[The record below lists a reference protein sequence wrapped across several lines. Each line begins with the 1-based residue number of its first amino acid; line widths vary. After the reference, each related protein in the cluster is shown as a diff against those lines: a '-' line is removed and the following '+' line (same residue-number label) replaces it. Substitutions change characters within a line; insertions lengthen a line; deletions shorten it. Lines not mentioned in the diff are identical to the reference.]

1 MLIVFTTLL
10 TAFLIYKSSEES
22 MQASSK
28 QQLLFSSQII
38 KTSFNSFIENVERD
52 IQFLSNNP
60 LLELYLN
67 TETNPKDKEKY
78 KQQLELE
85 FLALIKSK
93 SEYSQIRLISEK
105 GNGKEIIRAERLNDS
120 IRLIKESGL
129 QIKGDRSYYL
139 ETKIKEKGSYYFS
152 VIDLNKEYGK
162 ISIPI
167 TPTFR
172 SAAPLYNNLDSFYG
186 IVILNIDLS
195 HLFKK
200 LNAFAQADYE
210 FYLFNDK
217 NQFIQHPID
226 SLCFAF
232 EYNKNINFNDY
243 IQDQNIIFDKV
254 QEGKDNMI
262 QVVSEL
268 KFPKKTYRLFIGLT
282 SEKNI
287 FFKKFTAWKW
297 NILLITLGSIILS
310 LIVAMWSSYTQANQ
324 LRNITNSLLQFSDNP
339 TKIPDIDIARKDEI
353 GILAKSFN
361 SMAQQINTQVS
372 ELSESR
378 KIAVQANKDKE
389 EFLENMSHE
398 MRNPLQSILGVSQL
412 ISQNNPKPEQKVFI
426 ETLEF
431 SAQNLLSLVNDVLD
445 FKKLKLGLVSLQF
458 KDVAI
463 LENIESIVKYHQF
476 EAGLK
481 KIKILFHHNLNSNEL
496 FFTDQLRLNQILNNL
511 LSNAIKFTPEGG
523 QINIIATKIE
533 NDTKSEL
540 CITIKDNGIGI
551 SQENIDKITNRYVS
565 TPHEFHSIG
574 HGIGLNIVT
583 NILKLFNS
591 KLEVISEKN
600 KGSTFTFNLKGKF
613 RSQDKKIELLDKINH
628 YYSPFKST
636 VCIDD
641 DPQILFWYEHY
652 FSKYQIEVFS
662 FNSIEEF
669 LKSDINEI
677 DLLISDL
684 NFSISEDRVKFSN
697 LSEHLSKHGL
707 FIIVSGTKNDSLI
720 QEIFGT
726 AVDLTFQKPIDP
738 DQFLKLIHQKFNSKY
753 LGNISFNQLYKDYDF
768 DHSKLKHVLNIFIEE
783 WQEMLINLTNAIEA
797 KNITQYN
804 NVIHKLNTS
813 LRRLDLIVF
822 LNYLENLG
830 PQLSELNEIQ
840 RLKQQQIIQFIMYT
854 CIEKFKEQKQE
865 LQSKIV

>member
-1 MLIVFTTLL
+1 
-10 TAFLIYKSSEES
+10 
-22 MQASSK
+22 
-28 QQLLFSSQII
+28 
-38 KTSFNSFIENVERD
+38 
-52 IQFLSNNP
+52 
-60 LLELYLN
+60 
-67 TETNPKDKEKY
+67 
-78 KQQLELE
+78 
-85 FLALIKSK
+85 
-93 SEYSQIRLISEK
+93 
-105 GNGKEIIRAERLNDS
+105 
-120 IRLIKESGL
+120 
-129 QIKGDRSYYL
+129 
-139 ETKIKEKGSYYFS
+139 

-232 EYNKNINFNDY
+232 EYNKSVNFNDY
-243 IQDQNIIFDKV
+243 IQDQDIIFDKV

-287 FFKKFTAWKW
+287 FFKKFTTWKW
-297 NILLITLGSIILS
+297 NIFLITLGSIILS

-481 KIKILFHHNLNSNEL
+481 KIKILFQHNLNVTEL
-496 FFTDQLRLNQILNNL
+496 FYTDQLRLNQILNNL
-511 LSNAIKFTPEGG
+511 LSNAIKFTSEGG
-523 QINIIATKIE
+523 QINIIANKKE
-533 NDTKSEL
+533 SDTKSEL
-540 CITIKDNGIGI
+540 CITIIDNGIGI

-591 KLEVISEKN
+591 KLEVHSEN
-600 KGSTFTFNLKGKF
+600 NQGL
-613 RSQDKKIELLDKINH
+613 
-628 YYSPFKST
+628 
-636 VCIDD
+636 
-641 DPQILFWYEHY
+641 Y
-652 FSKYQIEVFS
+652 FYF
-662 FNSIEEF
+662 
-669 LKSDINEI
+669 
-677 DLLISDL
+677 
-684 NFSISEDRVKFSN
+684 
-697 LSEHLSKHGL
+697 
-707 FIIVSGTKNDSLI
+707 
-720 QEIFGT
+720 
-726 AVDLTFQKPIDP
+726 
-738 DQFLKLIHQKFNSKY
+738 
-753 LGNISFNQLYKDYDF
+753 
-768 DHSKLKHVLNIFIEE
+768 
-783 WQEMLINLTNAIEA
+783 
-797 KNITQYN
+797 
-804 NVIHKLNTS
+804 
-813 LRRLDLIVF
+813 
-822 LNYLENLG
+822 
-830 PQLSELNEIQ
+830 
-840 RLKQQQIIQFIMYT
+840 
-854 CIEKFKEQKQE
+854 
-865 LQSKIV
+865 

>member
-1 MLIVFTTLL
+1 
-10 TAFLIYKSSEES
+10 
-22 MQASSK
+22 
-28 QQLLFSSQII
+28 
-38 KTSFNSFIENVERD
+38 
-52 IQFLSNNP
+52 
-60 LLELYLN
+60 
-67 TETNPKDKEKY
+67 
-78 KQQLELE
+78 
-85 FLALIKSK
+85 
-93 SEYSQIRLISEK
+93 
-105 GNGKEIIRAERLNDS
+105 
-120 IRLIKESGL
+120 
-129 QIKGDRSYYL
+129 
-139 ETKIKEKGSYYFS
+139 
-152 VIDLNKEYGK
+152 
-162 ISIPI
+162 
-167 TPTFR
+167 
-172 SAAPLYNNLDSFYG
+172 
-186 IVILNIDLS
+186 
-195 HLFKK
+195 
-200 LNAFAQADYE
+200 
-210 FYLFNDK
+210 
-217 NQFIQHPID
+217 
-226 SLCFAF
+226 
-232 EYNKNINFNDY
+232 
-243 IQDQNIIFDKV
+243 
-254 QEGKDNMI
+254 
-262 QVVSEL
+262 
-268 KFPKKTYRLFIGLT
+268 
-282 SEKNI
+282 
-287 FFKKFTAWKW
+287 
-297 NILLITLGSIILS
+297 
-310 LIVAMWSSYTQANQ
+310 
-324 LRNITNSLLQFSDNP
+324 
-339 TKIPDIDIARKDEI
+339 
-353 GILAKSFN
+353 
-361 SMAQQINTQVS
+361 
-372 ELSESR
+372 
-378 KIAVQANKDKE
+378 
-389 EFLENMSHE
+389 
-398 MRNPLQSILGVSQL
+398 
-412 ISQNNPKPEQKVFI
+412 
-426 ETLEF
+426 
-431 SAQNLLSLVNDVLD
+431 
-445 FKKLKLGLVSLQF
+445 
-458 KDVAI
+458 
-463 LENIESIVKYHQF
+463 
-476 EAGLK
+476 
-481 KIKILFHHNLNSNEL
+481 LNSNEL